1 MSTITRFGVSFET
14 DLLEKFDQLIK
25 EKGYH
30 NRSEAIRDIVRDKL
44 IEEIKHHEDQEV
56 VGTLTL
62 VFNHHVRE
70 VEDKLTSIEHNYHQ
84 AIISSLHVHLDKDYC
99 LEVVVMR
106 GKSKLVQQIADYLI
120 SLRGIKHG
128 KLTVTGSSEI

>member
-1 MSTITRFGVSFET
+1 LSTITRFGVSFET
-14 DLLEKFDQLIK
+14 NLLEKFDQLIK

-128 KLTVTGSSEI
+128 KLIVTGSSEI